1 MGENL
6 NGSTCEQKR
15 FSGFKMNDSV
25 VMNWDEI
32 ASLLS
37 QINVHEAMK
46 NAFIEYSKGNSEIPP
61 VGELLFEEP
70 PGEVHIKYGYI
81 KGGSHYVVKIASGFP
96 NNQKLKMKP
105 GQGMMILF
113 DINSGLPRAILIDD
127 ANLTDLRTG
136 IAGAISSELLALQG
150 IDSASII
157 GSGVQA
163 RYQIRCLVDLV
174 PLRGIKIWA
183 RNAQKAKDLMNDL
196 RDLNVDIEF
205 KDDLESLVKESKL
218 IVTTTSSREP
228 LIQSDWVQ
236 PGTHITAVGSDTP
249 EKCELEPKLL
259 SRASVI
265 VADSISQNKLRGEIH
280 QALKEK
286 CISENDLIELGQLL
300 DHKKEGRTDDQ
311 QISIADL
318 TGVAVQDLVIA
329 EAVYNAKIGA

>member
-6 NGSTCEQKR
+6 NGKHFRTKK

-61 VGELLFEEP
+61 VGELLFEDP

-96 NNQKLKMKP
+96 DNQKLKMKP
-105 GQGMMILF
+105 GQGMMLLF

-163 RYQIRCLVDLV
+163 RYQIRCLVDLL

-183 RNAQKAKDLMNDL
+183 RNAQKAKDLINDL

-228 LIQSDWVQ
+228 LIESDWVQ

-280 QALKEK
+280 QALKVK
-286 CISENDLIELGQLL
+286 CISENDLIELGELL
-300 DHKKEGRTDDQ
+300 DDKQEGRTDDQ

>member
-1 MGENL
+1 
-6 NGSTCEQKR
+6 
-15 FSGFKMNDSV
+15 MNNSF
-25 VMNWDEI
+25 VMDWDEI
-32 ASLLS
+32 SSLLNG
-37 QINVHEAMK
+37 INVHEGMRK
-46 NAFIEYSKGNSEIPP
+46 AFIEYSKGNSEIPP
-61 VGELLFEEP
+61 VGELLFEDP

-96 NNQKLKMKP
+96 GNHSLNIKP
-105 GQGMMILF
+105 GQGMMLLF

-136 IAGAISSELLALQG
+136 IAGAISSELLSVQG

-163 RYQIRCLVDLV
+163 RYQIRCLVDLL

-183 RNAQKAKDLMNDL
+183 RNAQKAKELINDL
-196 RDLNVDIEF
+196 RDLNLDIEF
-205 KDDLESLVKESKL
+205 KDDLEVLVKESKL
-218 IVTTTSSREP
+218 IITTTSSREP
-228 LIQSDWVQ
+228 LIESDWVQ

-280 QALKEK
+280 QALKENYV
-286 CISENDLIELGQLL
+286 SEHNLIELGELL
-300 DHKKEGRTDDQ
+300 DDKKEGRTDDE

-329 EAVYNAKIGA
+329 EAVYNAKIGT

>member
-1 MGENL
+1 M
-6 NGSTCEQKR
+6 
-15 FSGFKMNDSV
+15 D
-25 VMNWDEI
+25 WDEI
-32 ASLLS
+32 SSLLNE
-37 QINVHEAMK
+37 INVHEGMK
-46 NAFIEYSKGNSEIPP
+46 KAFIEYSKGNSEIPP
-61 VGELLFEEP
+61 VGELLFEDP

-96 NNQKLKMKP
+96 GNHSLNIKP
-105 GQGMMILF
+105 GQGMMLLF

-136 IAGAISSELLALQG
+136 IAGAISSELLAVQDV
-150 IDSASII
+150 DSASII

-163 RYQIRCLVDLV
+163 RYQIRCLVDLL

-183 RNAQKAKDLMNDL
+183 RNAQKAKDLINDL
-196 RDLNVDIEF
+196 RDLNVEIEF

-218 IVTTTSSREP
+218 IITTTSSREP
-228 LIQSDWVQ
+228 LIESDWVQ

-280 QALKEK
+280 QALKEN
-286 CISENDLIELGQLL
+286 CVSELSLI
-300 DHKKEGRTDDQ
+300 H
-311 QISIADL
+311 I
-318 TGVAVQDLVIA
+318 
-329 EAVYNAKIGA
+329 